1 MESTLES
8 AESEA
13 GLWQV
18 GRRGPNGE
26 IAIATFTRPPR
37 NLMNFEAMLQL
48 ERLIE
53 AVAIDESVSL
63 LILTGGVPGYFVGHA
78 DISDLTVLSSRE
90 QLEGVDAAVWPRTFA
105 RLRSMPQPVIAAI
118 NGQAWGGGC
127 EVALAA
133 TMRVAAASAH
143 LAQVEVPLGLIPGAG
158 GTQWLPRLVGLGRA
172 TEIILSGRVVGA
184 DEALAINLVEAVFPD
199 EGFLDAV
206 VAWSLAMATQ
216 PRHAIV
222 AAKQSIL
229 GAIDLPL
236 DEGLLQE
243 SRLFMKCQRR
253 PDTVAREHAMLDRY
267 REASPKD
274 HVNFGG
280 LSPTA

>member
-1 MESTLES
+1 MKSSIEPAEDFESWRV
-8 AESEA
+8 A
-13 GLWQV
+13 
-18 GRRGPNGE
+18 RRGPNGE

-37 NLMNFEAMLQL
+37 NLMDLKAISQL
-48 ERLIE
+48 ERVVE
-53 AVAIDESVSL
+53 AVAADESISL
-63 LILTGGVPGYFVGHA
+63 LVLTGGVPGYFVGHA
-78 DISDLTVLSSRE
+78 DIEDLTRLTSRE
-90 QLEGVDAAVWPRTFA
+90 QLETIDAAVWPRTFA

-158 GTQWLPRLVGLGRA
+158 GTQWLPRMLGLGRA
-172 TEIILSGRVVGA
+172 TEIILSGRVVSA
-184 DEALAINLVEAVFPD
+184 AEALAINLVEAVFPD

-206 VAWSLAMATQ
+206 VAWSLPIATK

-229 GAIDLPL
+229 GAFDFPL
-236 DEGLLQE
+236 EEGLRRE
-243 SRLFMKCQRR
+243 SRLFMQCQRR
-253 PDTVAREHAMLDRY
+253 PDTMAREQAMLERY
-267 REASPKD
+267 REASPED
-274 HVNFGG
+274 RVDFSG
-280 LSPTA
+280 LEPKA

>member
-1 MESTLES
+1 MELAVE
-8 AESEA
+8 AEERQF
-13 GLWQV
+13 GMWELD
-18 GRRGPNGE
+18 RLGPNGE
-26 IAIATFTRPPR
+26 IAVATFSRRPR
-37 NLMNFEAMLQL
+37 NLMNFEGMAQL
-48 ERLIE
+48 ERLAN
-53 AVAIDESVSL
+53 AVAADESINL
-63 LILTGGVPGYFVGHA
+63 LILTGGLAGYFVGHA
-78 DISDLTVLSSRE
+78 DIDDLTRLTDRD

-105 RLRSMPQPVIAAI
+105 RLRSMPQPVVAAI

-133 TMRVAAASAH
+133 TMRVAAESSH
-143 LAQVEVPLGLIPGAG
+143 LAQVEISLGLIPGAG

-184 DEALAINLVEAVFPD
+184 AEALAINLVEAVFPD

-206 VAWSLAMATQ
+206 VEWSLPMATQ

-229 GAIDLPL
+229 GAFELPL

-243 SRLFMKCQRR
+243 SRLFMRCQRR

-267 REASPKD
+267 REASPED
-274 HVNFGG
+274 HVHFSG
-280 LSPTA
+280 L